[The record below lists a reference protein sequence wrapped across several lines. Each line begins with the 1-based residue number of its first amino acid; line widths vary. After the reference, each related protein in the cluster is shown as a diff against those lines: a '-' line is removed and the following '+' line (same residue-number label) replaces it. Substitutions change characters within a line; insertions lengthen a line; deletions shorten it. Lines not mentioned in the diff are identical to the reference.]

1 MSVAHE
7 GNLKRGRNND
17 GIEKDSGE
25 KGNQARHVEVDEAY
39 PSEPPEAPVVLAP
52 APLQEILRGPEIRR
66 ATESKN

>member
-52 APLQEILRGPEIRR
+52 APL
-66 ATESKN
+66 